1 VLPFVEQDAALVS
14 AWIEAERDT
23 GEGRE
28 TLPQTGSKD
37 WHIATSAI
45 RAALACRRKVEVEVD
60 LKKDGTGT
68 MVFRAFWQKPGTH
81 KPKTEAAPKPE

>member
-1 VLPFVEQDAALVS
+1 MT
-14 AWIEAERDT
+14 IEKAEIARLSTYND
-23 GEGRE
+23 
-28 TLPQTGSKD
+28 SKD